1 MLLSVTFIYCTSRGG
16 VSKQWPLNNKMQ
28 GPNVVKHEVFQ
39 GTWFPKSRW
48 WPICSFKGHSL
59 TLRGLQHFGGTC
71 LSCSRVLPHPHH
83 QNPTGFHPF
92 VNGCLSMNLNYLTSR
107 SLPYISNCTTSPTF
121 IAISSKVANT
131 MFWSDLLFATPTLH
145 QMFREALCRGNARR
159 VSAAPHQHVIV
170 TEVRKQHLFFY
181 FWCKTSLCH

>member
-1 MLLSVTFIYCTSRGG
+1 MLLCVTFIYCTGRGG
-16 VSKQWPLNNKMQ
+16 VTIQWPLNNKIQ

-71 LSCSRVLPHPHH
+71 LSCSCVLPHPHH

-92 VNGCLSMNLNYLTSR
+92 VNGCLSMNLNYLTNR

-121 IAISSKVANT
+121 KAISSKVVNT
-131 MFWSDLLFATPTLH
+131 MFWSDLLFVIRWVCNTNSPPNVQRSTLPGERQECFCGSAPIRHCYRGQKVATV
-145 QMFREALCRGNARR
+145 F
-159 VSAAPHQHVIV
+159 
-170 TEVRKQHLFFY
+170 LF
-181 FWCKTSLCH
+181 LV